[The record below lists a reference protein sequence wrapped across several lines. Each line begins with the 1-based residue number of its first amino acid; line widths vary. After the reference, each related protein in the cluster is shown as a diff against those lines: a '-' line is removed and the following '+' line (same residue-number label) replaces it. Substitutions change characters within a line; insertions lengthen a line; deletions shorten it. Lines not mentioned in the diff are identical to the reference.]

1 MKLPNI
7 SATYT
12 RLKQKV
18 ESDRV
23 AVRIVRW
30 GLLAIGFLLMTLVA
44 FYAIDRWHT
53 PQMPAGEDASDLQK
67 GLYALLGSAL
77 LSALA
82 VTVIAA
88 WHPLR
93 DATPIR
99 RKKWFC
105 PLVAGAIAV
114 GIFCIGYIFLG
125 VYPVGGKSILTVD
138 LHHQYAPLLSELR
151 YMLTEGKLDL
161 SYNFH
166 IGMGSSFIPAFA
178 YYLASPLNI
187 LLVFFKESHLTEAI
201 LVITL
206 VKFAL
211 AATAFTAMA
220 QYLTRRRNV
229 SVVTVGVLYA
239 LSGFML
245 AYSWNIMW
253 LDSII
258 MLPLV
263 VMAAEHLLKTG
274 KLTPYALLLG
284 LALFVNYYL
293 GFMLCVFLVFYWLVW
308 ALRKKRTLKD
318 TLLGGVRFAAGSLW
332 GAGFAACLLI
342 PVALALGRTSAA
354 GGELGDFRTNFQI
367 FDLFGRMF
375 YGVTPTIRS
384 GNLPNL
390 YCGVAAVVL
399 LPIYF
404 GQKQISLRRRIC
416 YGGLLAIM
424 LLSCTITRWDLVWH
438 GLHAPNDLPYRFSF
452 LTIFVVLLLAAY
464 TLSQIKHIT
473 RRQVG
478 ISLAASAAY
487 LVLWEKLAAL
497 NTDTNANRVSPDNK
511 MLYINLLLLAVY
523 GLVLL
528 VAVAK
533 KAPRRA
539 AARLMLLVV
548 CAELLFG
555 TGRSLKLMNQ
565 NEYFTGQ
572 AHYIDNTKHLVIND
586 ALRRVEYL
594 SRNEQAFL
602 RMEYLAAEAND
613 GRTTCVDTALHHYSG
628 LTTFASSNPY
638 CTTVL
643 MGELGYAING
653 VNSYLYHQY
662 VAPIDSLLG
671 LRYVVRS
678 DYLPNHPY
686 LKYLESVSAT
696 DPDTDKLVEYHIYRN
711 TAALP
716 IGVVSTDALK
726 KFEGTPYD
734 PFGTQQDLYTS
745 LTGLKD
751 KIYVQMEIADGQG
764 GTLYDGSFRT
774 VGSYTTYN
782 AAVDTKG
789 QYYAYVDCRAADNIT
804 VEVMDAEGNILR
816 NEAVT
821 SYEPY
826 ILDLGVLNEGS
837 NVAVSLSTSGS
848 VTGNIYVMRLDEQAF
863 EAHRQV
869 LLKGGMTVTS
879 QTGHSLKGKVT
890 ADKAGTM
897 FFSLP
902 YDEGWQVYVDGK
914 KVKTFSVDHGQDKIK
929 KEDGTYE
936 YKPNDDGAFL
946 AAEIPAGEHD
956 IEIVYVTPG
965 GKEGLLITGVS
976 LLLLLVPLWL
986 WIVRRR
992 KALWDANPVATPDE
1006 WCRVQHR
1013 MQRAV
1018 RADVWMWRIIA
1029 IWIAVQTVVTA
1040 VMFAVAIQSIA
1051 RMLPIVSAI
1060 STAAIILF
1068 VVLSLMVAGIC
1079 WLVARHTNDLLKQQS
1094 IDPDRLYYHYRIKGW
1109 PILLRLLWSWPTVI
1123 TYGIAVNR
1131 VQRVASLRLS
1141 DEEPADC
1148 VESETE

>member
-1 MKLPNI
+1 M
-7 SATYT
+7 
-12 RLKQKV
+12 
-18 ESDRV
+18 
-23 AVRIVRW
+23 
-30 GLLAIGFLLMTLVA
+30 
-44 FYAIDRWHT
+44 
-53 PQMPAGEDASDLQK
+53 QK
-67 GLYALLGSAL
+67 GLYALLGAGL
-77 LSALA
+77 ISALA
-82 VTVIAA
+82 VTAIAA

-99 RKKWFC
+99 RKRWFC
-105 PLVAGAIAV
+105 PLTAGALAV

-151 YMLTEGKLDL
+151 YMLVEGKLDL

-166 IGMGSSFIPAFA
+166 MGMGSSFLPAFA
-178 YYLASPLNI
+178 YYLASPLNL
-187 LLVFFKESHLTEAI
+187 LLVLFKEKHLTEAI

-206 VKFAL
+206 VKFTL

-220 QYLTRRRNV
+220 QYLTRRRNAAAV
-229 SVVTVGVLYA
+229 LVGVLYA

-253 LDSII
+253 LDSLIL
-258 MLPLV
+258 LPLV

-274 KLTPYALLLG
+274 KITPYALLLG
-284 LALFVNYYL
+284 LALFVNYYI
-293 GFMLCVFLVFYWLVW
+293 GFMLCIFLVFYWLVW
-308 ALRKKRTLKD
+308 ALRQKRTLKEK
-318 TLLGGVRFAAGSLW
+318 LVGGIRFAAGSLW
-332 GAGFAACLLI
+332 GAGFAACLLF

-452 LTIFVVLLLAAY
+452 LAIFVVLLLAAF

-478 ISLAASAAY
+478 VSLALSAGY
-487 LVLWEKLAAL
+487 LVLWEKLAAI
-497 NTDTNANRVSPDNK
+497 NTTSNAQKVTPDSK
-511 MLYINLLLLAVY
+511 MLYVNLMLLAVY
-523 GLVLL
+523 GLILL
-528 VAVAK
+528 VAAVK
-533 KAPRRA
+533 KAPYRA
-539 AARLMLLVV
+539 VSRLMLVVV
-548 CAELLFG
+548 CAELMFG
-555 TGRSLKLMNQ
+555 TGRTLKTMNQ

-594 SRNEQAFL
+594 ARDEQAFL
-602 RMEYLAAEAND
+602 RMEYLAADAND

-671 LRYVVRS
+671 VRYVVRS

-716 IGVVSTDALK
+716 IGVVGTDALK

-734 PFGTQQDLYTS
+734 PFGTQQNLYTS
-745 LTGLKD
+745 LTGLTD
-751 KIYVQMEIADGQG
+751 KIYHQVDISDNYG
-764 GTLYDGSFRT
+764 GALYDGSFRT
-774 VGSYTTYN
+774 NSSYTTYT
-782 AAVDTKG
+782 ATMIEDG
-789 QYYAYVDCRAADNIT
+789 QYYGYVDCRAADTIT
-804 VEVMDAEGNILR
+804 VEVMDKEGNILR
-816 NEAVT
+816 NVSVT
-821 SYEPY
+821 PYEPY
-826 ILDLGVLNEGS
+826 ILDLGMLTMGS
-837 NVAVSLSTSGS
+837 KVSVSLSTGGA
-848 VTGNIYVMRLDEQAF
+848 VTGNIYMMRLDEENF
-863 EAHRQV
+863 EKHRQV
-869 LLKGGMTVTS
+869 LLDGGMTVTS

-890 ADKAGTM
+890 AAKEGTM

-914 KVKTFSVDHGQDKIK
+914 KVKTFSVDHGEDKIK

-965 GKEGLLITGVS
+965 GKQGLLITGSS
-976 LLLLLVPLWL
+976 LLLLLIPLALWL
-986 WIVRRR
+986 IRRR
-992 KALWDANPVATPDE
+992 KAKA
-1006 WCRVQHR
+1006 
-1013 MQRAV
+1013 
-1018 RADVWMWRIIA
+1018 
-1029 IWIAVQTVVTA
+1029 
-1040 VMFAVAIQSIA
+1040 AVA
-1051 RMLPIVSAI
+1051 LPMDVPIYSVPDV
-1060 STAAIILF
+1060 TLP
-1068 VVLSLMVAGIC
+1068 MVDAP
-1079 WLVARHTNDLLKQQS
+1079 AS
-1094 IDPDRLYYHYRIKGW
+1094 ESDP
-1109 PILLRLLWSWPTVI
+1109 
-1123 TYGIAVNR
+1123 
-1131 VQRVASLRLS
+1131 
-1141 DEEPADC
+1141 E
-1148 VESETE
+1148 

>member
-12 RLKQKV
+12 RLKQRI
-18 ESDRV
+18 EADRL
-23 AVRIVRW
+23 AVRIVRL
-30 GLLAIGFLLMTLVA
+30 GLLAIAFLLMLLVA

-53 PQMPAGEDASDLQK
+53 PEMPAGEDATDLQK
-67 GLYALLGSAL
+67 GLYALLGAGL

-82 VTVIAA
+82 VMVIAA

-99 RKKWFC
+99 RKRWFC
-105 PLVAGAIAV
+105 PLTAGAIAV

-125 VYPVGGKSILTVD
+125 VYPIGGKSILTVD

-151 YMLTEGKLDL
+151 YMLVEGKLDL

-166 IGMGSSFIPAFA
+166 MGMGSSFIPAFA
-178 YYLASPLNI
+178 YYLASPLNL
-187 LLVFFKESHLTEAI
+187 LLVLFKESQLTEAI

-206 VKFAL
+206 AKFAL
-211 AATAFTAMA
+211 AAAAFTAMA
-220 QYLTRRRNV
+220 QYLTRRRNA
-229 SVVTVGVLYA
+229 SAVTVGVLYA

-253 LDSII
+253 LDTVV

-284 LALFVNYYL
+284 LALCVNYYL

-308 ALRKKRTLKD
+308 ALRKKRTLKE
-318 TLLGGVRFAAGSLW
+318 TLLGGVRFAAGSVW

-375 YGVTPTIRS
+375 YGATPTIRS

-404 GQKQISLRRRIC
+404 GQKQIGLRRRLC
-416 YGGLLAIM
+416 YGGLLAVL
-424 LLSCTITRWDLVWH
+424 LLSCTVTRWDLVWH

-452 LTIFVVLLLAAY
+452 LTIFVVLLLATY

-473 RRQVG
+473 CRQVG

-487 LVLWEKLAAL
+487 LVLWEKLAAI
-497 NTDTNANRVSPDNK
+497 NTTSNAQKVTPDSK
-511 MLYINLLLLAVY
+511 MLYINLMLLGVY

-528 VAVAK
+528 VAAAK

-539 AARLMLLVV
+539 ASRLLLLVV

-555 TGRSLKLMNQ
+555 TGRALKTVNQ
-565 NEYFTGQ
+565 NEYFTGRE
-572 AHYIDNTKHLVIND
+572 HYIDNTNHLVIND
-586 ALRRVEYL
+586 ALREVERL
-594 SRNEQAFL
+594 AADEQAFL
-602 RMEYLAAEAND
+602 RMEYLAANAND
-613 GRTTCVDTALHHYSG
+613 GRNTCVDTALHHYSG

-671 LRYVVRS
+671 VRYVVRS
-678 DYLPNHPY
+678 DYLPEHTY
-686 LKYLESVSAT
+686 LEYLESVSAT
-696 DPDTDKLVEYHIYRN
+696 DPDTNELVEYHIYRN

-716 IGVVSTDALK
+716 IGMVSTDALK
-726 KFEGTPYD
+726 EYEGTPYD
-734 PFGTQQDLYTS
+734 PFTTQQELFTA
-745 LTGLKD
+745 LTGLTD
-751 KIYVQMEIADGQG
+751 AIYLPTEIGDGYG

-774 VGSYTTYN
+774 SGSYTTYSAN
-782 AAVDTKG
+782 IVDQG
-789 QYYAYVDCRAADNIT
+789 QYYAYVDCRAADSIT
-804 VEVMDAEGNILR
+804 VEVTDADGNVMR
-816 NEAVT
+816 NESVT

-826 ILDLGVLNEGS
+826 ILDVGILTEGWKVS
-837 NVAVSLSTSGS
+837 VSLSTGGA
-848 VTGNIYVMRLDEQAF
+848 VTGNIYVMRLDEEAF

-869 LLKGGMTVTS
+869 LLAGGMTVTE
-879 QTGHSLKGKVT
+879 QTGHSLKGEVT
-890 ADKAGTM
+890 AAQDGTM

-902 YDEGWQVYVDGK
+902 YDEGWEVYVDGK
-914 KVKTFSVDHGQDKIK
+914 KVKTFSVDHGEDKIK

-946 AAEIPAGEHD
+946 AAEITAGEHD

-965 GKEGLLITGVS
+965 GKAGLLISGVCVA
-976 LLLLLVPLWL
+976 LLLIPLAL
-986 WIVRRR
+986 WIMRRR
-992 KALWDANPVATPDE
+992 KAKVTVPVAVDVPVYAVPD
-1006 WCRVQHR
+1006 
-1013 MQRAV
+1013 
-1018 RADVWMWRIIA
+1018 
-1029 IWIAVQTVVTA
+1029 VT
-1040 VMFAVAIQSIA
+1040 
-1051 RMLPIVSAI
+1051 LPMVEA
-1060 STAAIILF
+1060 TAE
-1068 VVLSLMVAGIC
+1068 
-1079 WLVARHTNDLLKQQS
+1079 
-1094 IDPDRLYYHYRIKGW
+1094 DP
-1109 PILLRLLWSWPTVI
+1109 
-1123 TYGIAVNR
+1123 
-1131 VQRVASLRLS
+1131 
-1141 DEEPADC
+1141 PA
-1148 VESETE
+1148 TE

>member
-1 MKLPNI
+1 MKLPNV
-7 SATYT
+7 SAAYQ
-12 RLKQKV
+12 RLKRKV
-18 ESDRV
+18 EADRL
-23 AVRIVRW
+23 AVRIVRL
-30 GLLAIGFLLMTLVA
+30 GLLAIAFLLMVLVA

-53 PQMPAGEDASDLQK
+53 PQMPAGEDATDMQK
-67 GLYALLGSAL
+67 GLYALLGAGL
-77 LSALA
+77 ISALA
-82 VTVIAA
+82 VTAIAA

-93 DATPIR
+93 DATPIH
-99 RKKWFC
+99 RKRWFC
-105 PLVAGAIAV
+105 PLTAGALAV
-114 GIFCIGYIFLG
+114 GIFCVGYIFLG

-151 YMLTEGKLDL
+151 YMLVEGKLDL

-166 IGMGSSFIPAFA
+166 MGMGSSFLPAFA
-178 YYLASPLNI
+178 YYLASPLNL
-187 LLVFFKESHLTEAI
+187 LLVLFKERHLTEAI

-206 VKFAL
+206 VKFTL
-211 AATAFTAMA
+211 AAAAFTAMA
-220 QYLTRRRNV
+220 QYLTRRRNAAAV
-229 SVVTVGVLYA
+229 LVGVLYA

-253 LDSII
+253 LDSMIL
-258 MLPLV
+258 LPLV
-263 VMAAEHLLKTG
+263 VMAAEHLLETG
-274 KLTPYALLLG
+274 KITPYALLLG
-284 LALFVNYYL
+284 LALFVNYYI
-293 GFMLCVFLVFYWLVW
+293 GFMLCIFLVFYWLVW
-308 ALRKKRTLKD
+308 ALRQKRTLKEK
-318 TLLGGVRFAAGSLW
+318 LVGGIRFAAGSLW
-332 GAGFAACLLI
+332 GAGFAACLLF

-452 LTIFVVLLLAAY
+452 LAIFVVLLLATF

-478 ISLAASAAY
+478 VSLALSAGY
-487 LVLWEKLAAL
+487 LVLWEKLAAI
-497 NTDTNANRVSPDNK
+497 NTTSNAQKVTPDSK
-511 MLYINLLLLAVY
+511 MLYINLMLLAVY
-523 GLVLL
+523 GLILL
-528 VAVAK
+528 VAAVK
-533 KAPRRA
+533 KAPYRA
-539 AARLMLLVV
+539 VTRLMLVVV
-548 CAELLFG
+548 CAELMFG
-555 TGRSLKLMNQ
+555 TGRTLKTMNQ

-594 SRNEQAFL
+594 ARDEQAFL
-602 RMEYLAAEAND
+602 RMEYLAADAND

-671 LRYVVRS
+671 VRYVVRS

-716 IGVVSTDALK
+716 IGVVGTDALT

-734 PFGTQQDLYTS
+734 PFGTQQNLYTS
-745 LTGLKD
+745 LTGLTD
-751 KIYVQMEIADGQG
+751 KIYHQVDVSDNYG
-764 GTLYDGSFRT
+764 GALYDGSFRT
-774 VGSYTTYN
+774 NSSYTTYT
-782 AAVDTKG
+782 ATMIEDG
-789 QYYAYVDCRAADNIT
+789 QYYGYVDCRAAETIT
-804 VEVMDAEGNILR
+804 IEVMDKEGNILR
-816 NEAVT
+816 NLSVT
-821 SYEPY
+821 PYEPY
-826 ILDLGVLNEGS
+826 ILDLGMLSMGS
-837 NVAVSLSTSGS
+837 KVSVSLSTGGA
-848 VTGNIYVMRLDEQAF
+848 VTGNIYMMRLDEENF
-863 EAHRQV
+863 EKHRQV
-869 LLKGGMTVTS
+869 LLDGGMTVTS

-890 ADKAGTM
+890 AAKDGTM

-914 KVKTFSVDHGQDKIK
+914 KVKTFSVDHGEDKIK

-965 GKEGLLITGVS
+965 GKKGLLITGGSV
-976 LLLLLVPLWL
+976 LLLLIPLVL

-992 KALWDANPVATPDE
+992 KAKAPVALPMDVPIYSVPDVTLPMADTPETTPD
-1006 WCRVQHR
+1006 
-1013 MQRAV
+1013 
-1018 RADVWMWRIIA
+1018 
-1029 IWIAVQTVVTA
+1029 
-1040 VMFAVAIQSIA
+1040 
-1051 RMLPIVSAI
+1051 
-1060 STAAIILF
+1060 
-1068 VVLSLMVAGIC
+1068 
-1079 WLVARHTNDLLKQQS
+1079 
-1094 IDPDRLYYHYRIKGW
+1094 
-1109 PILLRLLWSWPTVI
+1109 
-1123 TYGIAVNR
+1123 
-1131 VQRVASLRLS
+1131 
-1141 DEEPADC
+1141 
-1148 VESETE
+1148 SE